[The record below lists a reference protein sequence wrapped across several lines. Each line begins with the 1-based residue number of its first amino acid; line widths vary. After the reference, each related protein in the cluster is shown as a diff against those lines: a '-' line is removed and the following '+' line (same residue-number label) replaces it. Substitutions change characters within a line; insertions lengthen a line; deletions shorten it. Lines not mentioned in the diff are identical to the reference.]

1 MATTPNLSIADNFTL
16 RPANKAVLS
25 SVIEAF
31 NEDRDSA
38 LAALPWIDMN
48 LDINRQLSDML
59 FDIESASD
67 ADRLHYWSIHDKNGN
82 FAGMVGVGDELQFAN
97 SHYNLGYWVKPSFRN
112 QGIAI
117 QSVNSILSWL
127 ESRGGPYR
135 IEVAVHPHNKA
146 GLATAEKICLNWNGQ
161 TLEEFVGVELFG
173 RTIPH
178 KVYLIDLPRNGE

>member
-1 MATTPNLSIADNFTL
+1 MATTPHLSIADDFTL

-38 LAALPWIDMN
+38 MAALPWIDMSK
-48 LDINRQLSDML
+48 DINRQLSDML

-67 ADRLHYWSIHDKNGN
+67 ADRLHFWSIHDKMGT

-97 SHYNLGYWVKPSFRN
+97 SHYNLGYWVKPSFRS
-112 QGIAI
+112 QGIAVL
-117 QSVNSILSWL
+117 SVNSILSWL
-127 ESRGGPYR
+127 ESRGGHFR

-146 GLATAEKICLNWNGQ
+146 GLATAEKICSHWNGQ
-161 TLEEFVGVELFG
+161 TLEGFVGVELFG

-178 KVYLIDLPRNGE
+178 KVYLIDLPQNGE

>member
-1 MATTPNLSIADNFTL
+1 MATTPHLSIADDFTL

-38 LAALPWIDMN
+38 MAALPWIDMSK
-48 LDINRQLSDML
+48 DINRQLSDML

-67 ADRLHYWSIHDKNGN
+67 ADRLHFWSIHDKMGN
-82 FAGMVGVGDELQFAN
+82 FAGMVGVGDELQFSD
-97 SHYNLGYWVKPSFRN
+97 SHYNLGYWVKPSFRS
-112 QGIAI
+112 QGIAVL
-117 QSVNSILSWL
+117 SVNSILSWL
-127 ESRGGPYR
+127 ESRGGHFR
-135 IEVAVHPHNKA
+135 IEVAVHPHNEA
-146 GLATAEKICLNWNGQ
+146 GLATAEKICSHWNGQ

-178 KVYLIDLPRNGE
+178 KVYLIDLPQNGE